1 MAGSQEV
8 ESIMKSTLTLIRGLF
23 CAALLLVAASPA
35 AGQIYSASVTGL
47 VTDPNAAVIPG
58 ADVTITNVGTQDTRS
73 ASTGPEGRYNFSS
86 LLPGVYELRV
96 ESPGFKGF
104 VRSEIRLQGSQ
115 DAEIDV
121 QLELGEVTETVEV
134 TAEAVM
140 LDTQSANQ
148 TASLDR
154 SEITEMPLS
163 FRNPLA
169 LVHTNAGVFSSFA
182 NSGRLKIR
190 DRVRDQNWGLF
201 SMNGGRE
208 GQNTIQVD
216 GLSNKGGDWG
226 STFGTPG
233 VDSVQEMQISRN
245 TYDAEYARTGNGVV
259 SIVTRGGS
267 GDVHGS
273 LFWFLRNDNLDANS
287 WARNRAD
294 NPRPEFKRNQFGGN
308 VSGPMWKSKRL
319 YGMFGFEGTR
329 IPSAQSILVSVPTSL
344 ERQGDFSESFD
355 RVMGQPS
362 LQRIFDP
369 FTTRPNPDGQG
380 FIRDQF
386 LNNVIPQSRMDT
398 VGSNVATKLYPAPN
412 QAGVPITNANNFFG
426 TGGLNNTADR
436 YDIRGDWAQSQK
448 YSMFLRM
455 TRTLFGGTRPRIF
468 GTGGDTGDDN
478 TWPYYQVTLS
488 NTIVPSPTWVIN
500 ALVGAGGTVR
510 NSTGIGTVD
519 GFQLTDVGYPQSFQD
534 MMQTTNT
541 GQYSPANYTTVGRS
555 RNFKNARRILS
566 FSVNVTNE
574 RGAHSLKFGMSGE
587 NLLHNIWNA
596 YTIATSFN
604 RGMTSGPVA
613 AAASSTSGN
622 SIASLLLGT
631 GAGGST
637 PVPVPPATS
646 QRYFG
651 WYVQDTWRVNN
662 RLTLN
667 LGFRYELQ
675 NPRTERYNQQN
686 YFDYEA
692 SSPLNDVTAYD
703 QLRGGLVFSS
713 PSMRGQTYRDNFD
726 LAPRIGIA
734 YQATNRLVVRA
745 GYGISYSRSFTDSG
759 PNGND
764 GFSVTTPWIASQAS
778 DGITPGNPLSNPYPN
793 GLDPVTGAADGLLTR
808 VGNSV
813 TAWRTYNPT
822 PYLQNYSLDLQYEL
836 GYGTVFE
843 VGYTGNV
850 GRKFSYGEARRYNQM
865 FPEYLSMGEDLNS
878 RVANPFHGH
887 INIGALRGETIP
899 RHRLLRT
906 HPQFINVNS
915 PRSEKGAN
923 SSFNALHTKLTR
935 RFSAGL
941 TLITSYQWSKALDNA
956 SEDQGWFLYDGF
968 RNVFDAGTE
977 WGVSGHDLPHDFVTS
992 MIYELPVG
1000 QGRKF
1005 GSGMSGVADAVLGG
1019 WQVSAIVRLASG
1031 NPIGLRAPNTLGPL
1045 GFGVQRPII
1054 SNYKDL
1060 EVSNRTPER
1069 WFNIDAV
1076 SAPGKFEI
1084 GSAPRYLPNIRI
1096 DGTTNAD
1103 IAIMKNFYVGELLRV
1118 QFRAEAFNLAN
1129 TPQFGMPSTGAQATV
1144 GSGAF
1149 GTVRDTFVNDARSL
1163 QFGLKVYF

>member
-1 MAGSQEV
+1 M
-8 ESIMKSTLTLIRGLF
+8 RGLV
-23 CAALLLVAASPA
+23 CAALLLVAAIPA
-35 AGQIYSASVTGL
+35 AGQIFSASVTGL

-58 ADVTITNVGTQDTRS
+58 AEVTISNVGTQDTRS
-73 ASTGPEGRYNFSS
+73 ASTGAEGRYNFSS

-96 ESPGFKGF
+96 ESPGFKSF

-287 WARNRAD
+287 WARNRAN

-329 IPSAQSILVSVPTSL
+329 IPSAQSILVSVPTAL

-362 LQRIFDP
+362 MQRIFDP

-380 FIRDQF
+380 FVRDPF

-468 GTGGDTGDDN
+468 NTGGDTGDDN

-604 RGMTSGPVA
+604 RGMTSGPIA

-631 GAGGST
+631 GTGGST

-651 WYVQDTWRVNN
+651 WYAQDTWRVNS

-667 LGFRYELQ
+667 LGLRYELQ

-692 SSPLNDVTAYD
+692 SSPLNAVTTYD

-734 YQATNRLVVRA
+734 YQATNRLVIRA

-813 TAWRTYNPT
+813 TAWRAYNPT
-822 PYLQNYSLDLQYEL
+822 PYLQNYSFDLQYEV
-836 GYGTVFE
+836 GYGTVVE

-935 RFSAGL
+935 RFSGGL

-1031 NPIGLRAPNTLGPL
+1031 NPIGLRAPNTLGPF

-1060 EVSNRTPER
+1060 EVANRTPER

>member
-1 MAGSQEV
+1 MRFAFAP
-8 ESIMKSTLTLIRGLF
+8 MRGLV
-23 CAALLLVAASPA
+23 CAALLLVAAIPA
-35 AGQIYSASVTGL
+35 AGQIFSASVTGL

-58 ADVTITNVGTQDTRS
+58 AEVTISNVGTQDTRS
-73 ASTGPEGRYNFSS
+73 ASTGAEGRYNFSS

-96 ESPGFKGF
+96 ESPGFKSF

-287 WARNRAD
+287 WARNRAN

-329 IPSAQSILVSVPTSL
+329 IPSAQSILVSVPTAL

-362 LQRIFDP
+362 MQRIFDP

-380 FIRDQF
+380 FVRDPF

-468 GTGGDTGDDN
+468 NTGGDTGDDN

-604 RGMTSGPVA
+604 RGMTSGPIA

-631 GAGGST
+631 GTGGST

-651 WYVQDTWRVNN
+651 WYAQDTWRVNS

-667 LGFRYELQ
+667 LGLRYELQ

-692 SSPLNDVTAYD
+692 SSPLNAVTTYD

-734 YQATNRLVVRA
+734 YQATNRLVIRA

-813 TAWRTYNPT
+813 TAWRAYNPT
-822 PYLQNYSLDLQYEL
+822 PYLQNYSFDLQYEV
-836 GYGTVFE
+836 GYGTVVE

-935 RFSAGL
+935 RFSGGL

-1031 NPIGLRAPNTLGPL
+1031 NPIGLRAPNTLGPF

-1060 EVSNRTPER
+1060 EVANRTPER

>member
-1 MAGSQEV
+1 MTSAFAR
-8 ESIMKSTLTLIRGLF
+8 MRGLLY
-23 CAALLLVAASPA
+23 AALLLVAAIPA
-35 AGQIYSASVTGL
+35 AGQIFSASVTGL

-58 ADVTITNVGTQDTRS
+58 ADVTISNVGTQDTRS
-73 ASTGPEGRYNFSS
+73 ASTGPEGRFNFSS

-96 ESPGFKGF
+96 ESPGFKAF

-134 TAEAVM
+134 TAAAVM

-287 WARNRAD
+287 WARNRAN

-329 IPSAQSILVSVPTSL
+329 IPSAQSILVTVPTSL

-355 RVMGQPS
+355 RVGGQPS

-369 FTTRPNPDGQG
+369 FTTRPNPDGPG
-380 FIRDQF
+380 FVRDQF
-386 LNNVIPQSRMDT
+386 QNNIIPQSRMDT

-412 QAGVPITNANNFFG
+412 QTGVPITNANNFFG

-468 GTGGDTGDDN
+468 NTGGDTGDDN
-478 TWPYYQVTLS
+478 TWPYYQVTMS

-613 AAASSTSGN
+613 AAASATSGN

-631 GAGGST
+631 GTGGST

-651 WYVQDTWRVNN
+651 WYAQDTWRVNN

-667 LGFRYELQ
+667 LGVRYELQ

-686 YFDYEA
+686 YFDYDA
-692 SSPLNDVTAYD
+692 RSPLNDVTGYD
-703 QLRGGLVFSS
+703 ELRGGLVFSS
-713 PSMRGQTYRDNFD
+713 PTMRGQTYRDNFD

-793 GLDPVTGAADGLLTR
+793 GLDPVTGATDGLLTR
-808 VGNSV
+808 AGNSV
-813 TAWRTYNPT
+813 TAWRLYNPT
-822 PYLQNYSLDLQYEL
+822 PYLQNYSFDLQYQA
-836 GYGTVFE
+836 GYGTIVE

-865 FPEYLSMGEDLNS
+865 FPEYLSMGEDLNT
-878 RVANPFHGH
+878 RVSNPFYGH
-887 INIGALRGETIP
+887 INIGALRGQTIP

-923 SSFNALHTKLTR
+923 SSFNALHAKVTR
-935 RFSAGL
+935 RFSDGL

-1000 QGRKF
+1000 QGRQF

-1019 WQVSAIVRLASG
+1019 WQVSAIVRFASG
-1031 NPIGLRAPNTLGPL
+1031 NPIGLRAPNTLGPF

-1054 SNYKDL
+1054 SDYNDL
-1060 EVSNRTPER
+1060 KVANRTPER

-1103 IAIMKNFYVGELLRV
+1103 IALMKNFYVGELLRV

-1129 TPQFGMPSTGAQATV
+1129 TPQFGLRSTGAEATV

>member
-1 MAGSQEV
+1 
-8 ESIMKSTLTLIRGLF
+8 MKFRDAQYSVPVCIFLLMLTAVPVSAQTF
-23 CAALLLVAASPA
+23 
-35 AGQIYSASVTGL
+35 SASLTGV
-47 VTDPNAAVIPG
+47 VTDPNAAVIPA
-58 ADVTITNVGTQDTRS
+58 ADVTLTNVATQDTRS
-73 ASTGPEGRYNFSS
+73 TSTGAEGRYNFSS
-86 LLPGVYELRV
+86 LLPGVYELRT
-96 ESPGFKGF
+96 ESPGFKSF

-169 LVHTNAGVFSSFA
+169 LVHMNAGVFSSFA

-208 GQNTIQVD
+208 GNNTIHVD

-233 VDSVQEMQISRN
+233 VDSVQEMQVSRN

-267 GDVHGS
+267 GDFHGS
-273 LFWFLRNDNLDANS
+273 AFWFLRNDNLDANS
-287 WARNRAD
+287 WARNRAGND
-294 NPRPEFKRNQFGGN
+294 RPEFKRNQFGGN
-308 VSGPMWKSKRL
+308 FNGPIWKSKRV
-319 YGMFGFEGTR
+319 YGMFGYEGTR
-329 IPSAQSILVSVPTSL
+329 IPSAQSVTVTVPTAL

-355 RVMGQPS
+355 RVQGQPR
-362 LQRIFDP
+362 LQQIFDP
-369 FTTRPNPDGQG
+369 FTTRPNPEGGG
-380 FIRDQF
+380 FVRDAF
-386 LNNVIPQSRMDT
+386 VNNSIPQSRMDV
-398 VGSNVATKLYPAPN
+398 VGNNVANTLYPAPN
-412 QAGVPITNANNFFG
+412 QTGVPITNANNYFG

-436 YDIRGDWAQSQK
+436 YDIRVDWAQSEK
-448 YSMFLRM
+448 YSMFVRM

-488 NTIVPSPTWVIN
+488 NTLVPSPTWVIN

-519 GFQLTDVGYPQSFQD
+519 GFDLTNVGYPQSFQD
-534 MMQTTNT
+534 MMQTKNT
-541 GQYSPANYTTVGRS
+541 GQYSPANYATVGRS
-555 RNFKNARRILS
+555 RNFKNARRITS
-566 FSVNVTNE
+566 FSVSATNE
-574 RGAHSLKFGMSGE
+574 RGQHSLKFGMTGE
-587 NLLHNIWNA
+587 NLMHNIWNA

-604 RGMTSGPVA
+604 RGMTSGPIA

-631 GAGGST
+631 GTGGNT
-637 PVPVPPATS
+637 PVPLPPATS
-646 QRYFG
+646 QKYFG
-651 WYVQDTWRVNN
+651 WYAQDTWRATGK
-662 RLTLN
+662 LTLT
-667 LGFRYELQ
+667 LGLRYEVQ
-675 NPRTERYNQQN
+675 RPRTERYNQQN
-686 YFDYEA
+686 YFDYDA
-692 SSPLNDVTAYD
+692 SSPLNNSTVYD
-703 QLRGGLVFSS
+703 SLRGGLVFSS
-713 PSMRGQTYRDNFD
+713 PSMRGQTYQDNFD
-726 LAPRIGIA
+726 LAPRIGLA
-734 YQATNRLVVRA
+734 YKLTDRLVMRA
-745 GYGISYSRSFTDSG
+745 GYGISYSRSFTDPS

-793 GLDPVTGAADGLLTR
+793 GLDPRTGSADGLLTR

-813 TAWRTYNPT
+813 TAWRLYNPT
-822 PYLQNYSLDLQYEL
+822 PYLQSYSLDFQYEL

-843 VGYTGNV
+843 LGYTGNV
-850 GRKFSYGEARRYNQM
+850 GRKLSYGEARRYNQM
-865 FPEYLSMGEDLNS
+865 FPEYLSMGEELNA
-878 RVANPFHGH
+878 RVPNPFFGA
-887 INIGALRGETIP
+887 ITSGALRGATIP
-899 RHRLLRT
+899 QHRLHRT

-923 SSFNALHTKLTR
+923 SSFNAMHTKLTR
-935 RFSAGL
+935 RFTGGL

-977 WGVSGHDLPHDFVTS
+977 WSVSGHDLPHDFVTS
-992 MIYELPVG
+992 LIYELPVG
-1000 QGRKF
+1000 QGRRF
-1005 GSGMSGVADAVLGG
+1005 GSGMSGVANAILGG
-1019 WQVSAIVRLASG
+1019 WQVSGIVRFAAG
-1031 NPIGLRAPNTLGPL
+1031 NPIGLRAPNTLGPF
-1045 GFGVQRPII
+1045 GFGVQRPNIT
-1054 SNYKDL
+1054 NYKDL
-1060 EVSNRTPER
+1060 DVSTRTPER

-1084 GSAPRYLPNIRI
+1084 GSSPRYLSNIRI

-1103 IAIMKNFYVGELLRV
+1103 VALMKNFNIGEALRI

-1129 TPQFGMPSTGAQATV
+1129 TPQFGLRSTGPEATV

-1149 GTVRDTFVNDARSL
+1149 GAIRDTFVNDARSL

>member
-1 MAGSQEV
+1 MRSLFAQR
-8 ESIMKSTLTLIRGLF
+8 RGLF
-23 CAALLLVAASPA
+23 CAALLLVATIPV
-35 AGQIYSASVTGL
+35 AGQTFSASLTG
-47 VTDPNAAVIPG
+47 VVMDPNAAVIP
-58 ADVTITNVGTQDTRS
+58 AAEVTITNVGTQDTRS
-73 ASTGPEGRYNFSS
+73 TSTGAEGRYNFSS
-86 LLPGVYELRV
+86 LLPGSYELRI
-96 ESPGFKGF
+96 ESPGFKAF

-121 QLELGEVTETVEV
+121 ELELGEVTETVEV

-148 TASLDR
+148 TTSLDR

-208 GQNTIQVD
+208 GNNTIHVD

-267 GDVHGS
+267 SDIHGS

-294 NPRPEFKRNQFGGN
+294 DPRPEFKRNQFGGN
-308 VSGPMWKSKRL
+308 VSGPMWKSKRV

-329 IPSAQSILVSVPTSL
+329 IPSAQSILTSVPTAL
-344 ERQGDFSESFD
+344 ERGGDFSESYD
-355 RVMGQPS
+355 RVQGQPS
-362 LQRIFDP
+362 LQQVFDP
-369 FTTRPNPDGQG
+369 FSTRPNPDGKG
-380 FIRDQF
+380 FVRDPF
-386 LNNVIPQSRMDT
+386 LNNVIPQSRIDV
-398 VGSNVATKLYPAPN
+398 VGSAVATKLYPSPN
-412 QAGVPITNANNFFG
+412 QTGVPITNANNFFG

-436 YDIRGDWAQSQK
+436 YDIRGDWAQSEK
-448 YSMFLRM
+448 YSMFLRT
-455 TRTLFGGTRPRIF
+455 TRTLFGGTRPRIY

-478 TWPYYQVTLS
+478 TWPYYQITLS
-488 NTIVPSPTWVIN
+488 NTIVPSPSWVIN

-510 NSTGIGTVD
+510 NSTAIGTVD
-519 GFQLTDVGYPQSFQD
+519 GFDLTAVGYPQSFQD
-534 MMQTTNT
+534 MMETQNA
-541 GQYSPANYTTVGRS
+541 GQYSPANYGTVGRS
-555 RNFKNARRILS
+555 RNFRNARRIAS

-587 NLLHNIWNA
+587 NLMHNIWNA

-604 RGMTSGPVA
+604 RGMTSGPIA
-613 AAASSTSGN
+613 AAASATSGN

-637 PVPVPPATS
+637 PRPVPPATS
-646 QRYFG
+646 QKYYG
-651 WYVQDTWRVNN
+651 WYAQDTWRVNN
-662 RLTLN
+662 RLTLT
-667 LGFRYELQ
+667 LGLRYEVQ
-675 NPRTERYNQQN
+675 RPRTERYNRQN

-692 SSPLNDVTAYD
+692 RSPLNDVTGYD
-703 QLRGGLVFSS
+703 ALRGGLVFSS
-713 PSMRGQTYRDNFD
+713 SSFRGQTYQDSTDF
-726 LAPRIGIA
+726 APRIGIA
-734 YQATNRLVVRA
+734 FQATDRLVVRA
-745 GYGISYSRSFTDSG
+745 GYGISYSRSFTDPS

-778 DGITPGNPLSNPYPN
+778 DGITPGSPLSNPYPN
-793 GLDPVTGAADGLLTR
+793 GLDPVTGSADGLLTR

-822 PYLQNYSLDLQYEL
+822 PYLQSYSLDLQYQL

-843 VGYTGNV
+843 IGYTGNV
-850 GRKFSYGEARRYNQM
+850 GRKLSYGEARRYNQM
-865 FPEYLSMGEDLNS
+865 LPEYLSMGEDLNT
-878 RVANPFHGH
+878 RVSNPFHGA

-899 RHRLLRT
+899 QHRLFRM

-923 SSFNALHTKLTR
+923 SSFNALHTKLSR
-935 RFSAGL
+935 RFTGGL

-968 RNVFDAGTE
+968 RNVFDAGAE

-992 MIYELPVG
+992 MIYEVPVG
-1000 QGRKF
+1000 EGRKF

-1019 WQVSAIVRLASG
+1019 WQVSAIIRFASG
-1031 NPIGLRAPNTLGPL
+1031 NPIGLRAPNTLGPY
-1045 GFGVQRPII
+1045 GFAVQRPII
-1054 SNYKDL
+1054 SDYKDL
-1060 EVSNRTPER
+1060 EVSSRTPER

-1076 SAPGKFEI
+1076 SAPGKFQI
-1084 GSAPRYLPNIRI
+1084 GTAPRYLPNIRI

-1103 IAIMKNFYVGELLRV
+1103 VALMKDFLVGDALRV